1 MRIAFGFD
9 IFYPESN
16 GVITTT
22 INLANNLIEM
32 GHEVYFFVPAD
43 KNFTAAKIEKGI
55 HIIRVKA
62 LPSFIYKGIKLLPV
76 QSWYLRKYF
85 AKYKFDI
92 VHDTSPWLIC
102 QAMNHAARKMH
113 IPVLATHHTL
123 IDNPIYIK
131 YALKS
136 RTLAEAAQKPIWS
149 IVFAPFFRLVWM
161 VTAPN
166 KETCESLKQHVAGI
180 DVRYVSNGIDIDQF
194 RKEDVYHPIAQIPKE
209 WVNHNTF
216 LFVGRLG
223 FEKAIDVTLEG
234 FAKACARRPEMRL
247 IVIGDGPAHKE
258 LIEITKELHIE
269 DKVLFT
275 GKIDN
280 HLLIRSNILKCVNSF
295 VTSSLSENQAITVI
309 EAICSGC
316 PVICPDVFNMKEIVK
331 EDSGWYFEGENPDS
345 LAQTMIHVYDNPA
358 ERDEKGSNAKK
369 YMDLY
374 DGKKVAKQ
382 FESIY
387 KELLEMKKNGFYVYQ
402 GERKAYKFEKELK
415 DYYDNTKH

>member
-22 INLANNLIEM
+22 INLANNLIDM

-43 KNFTAAKIEKGI
+43 KGFKKDVIEKGI

-85 AKYKFDI
+85 MKYKFDVI
-92 VHDTSPWLIC
+92 HDTSPWLVC

-136 RTLAEAAQKPIWS
+136 KTLAEAAQKPIWNV
-149 IVFAPFFRLVWM
+149 VFNPFFRLVWM

-166 KETCESLKQHVAGI
+166 RETVKTVKEHVSGI

-194 RKEDVYHPIAQIPKE
+194 RSDSPYKPIAQIPDG
-209 WVNHNTF
+209 WVGRRTF

-223 FEKAIDVTLEG
+223 FEKAIDTTLEG
-234 FAKACARRPEMRL
+234 FAIASQTRPDMRM
-247 IVIGDGPAHKE
+247 IVIGDGPAHRE
-258 LIEITKELHIE
+258 LIEMSRKLGVD

-280 HLLIRSNILKCVNSF
+280 HVLIGSGILKQVNSF

-331 EDSGWYFEGENPDS
+331 PDAGWYFEGENPDS
-345 LAQTMIHVYDNPA
+345 LAERLVYAFDHPQ
-358 ERDEKGSNAKK
+358 ERDDKGSNAKK

-374 DGKKVAKQ
+374 DGRKVAKQ

-387 KELLEMKKNGFYVYQ
+387 YELLEMKRNGFYVYE

-415 DYYDNTKH
+415 DYYDKTRQ

>member
-43 KNFTAAKIEKGI
+43 RGFRETTIEKGI

-62 LPSFIYKGIKLLPV
+62 LPSFIYKGIKLLPI
-76 QSWYLRKYF
+76 QSWYLIKYLM
-85 AKYKFDI
+85 KYKFDVI
-92 VHDTSPWLIC
+92 H
-102 QAMNHAARKMH
+102 
-113 IPVLATHHTL
+113 VLATHHTL

-136 RTLAEAAQKPIWS
+136 KTLAEAAQKPIWS
-149 IVFAPFFRLVWM
+149 IVFNPFFRLVWM

-166 KETCESLKQHVAGI
+166 KETCKTVKEHVSGI
-180 DVRYVSNGIDIDQF
+180 DVRYVSNGIDIEQF
-194 RKEDVYHPIAQIPKE
+194 RKQTTSEPIKQIPE
-209 WVNHNTF
+209 SWINRNSF
-216 LFVGRLG
+216 LFIGRLG
-223 FEKAIDVTLEG
+223 FEKAIDITLEG
-234 FAKACARRPEMRL
+234 FAKALQLRPEMRL
-247 IVIGDGPAHKE
+247 IIIGDGPAHKE
-258 LIEITKELHIE
+258 LIGIAHRLGIA

-280 HLLIRSNILKCVNSF
+280 HILMRSGILKKVNSF

-331 EDSGWYFEGENPDS
+331 DDAGWFFEGQNSDS
-345 LAQTMIHVYDNPA
+345 LAKTLVHVFDNEA
-358 ERDEKGSNAKK
+358 ERNEKGNNALK
-369 YMDLY
+369 YMELY
-374 DGKKVAKQ
+374 DGKKIAKQ
-382 FESIY
+382 FESISY
-387 KELLEMKKNGFYVYQ
+387 DRLEMKKNGFYVYE
-402 GERKAYKFEKELK
+402 GERKAYKFERELK
-415 DYYDNTKH
+415 SYYDKTKD

>member
-43 KNFTAAKIEKGI
+43 RGFRETTIEKGI

-62 LPSFIYKGIKLLPV
+62 LPSFIYKGIKLLPI

-85 AKYKFDI
+85 MKYKFDVI
-92 VHDTSPWLIC
+92 HDTSPWLIC

-234 FAKACARRPEMRL
+234 FAKACAQRP
-247 IVIGDGPAHKE
+247 DGPGRPGAA
-258 LIEITKELHIE
+258 
-269 DKVLFT
+269 DAGRRC
-275 GKIDN
+275 GKP
-280 HLLIRSNILKCVNSF
+280 LG
-295 VTSSLSENQAITVI
+295 TSSGQGHHRRLPRACRAGNVPHAARSRRGGRDNGAPPAGRHNGAAGGCGHLS
-309 EAICSGC
+309 
-316 PVICPDVFNMKEIVK
+316 
-331 EDSGWYFEGENPDS
+331 
-345 LAQTMIHVYDNPA
+345 
-358 ERDEKGSNAKK
+358 
-369 YMDLY
+369 
-374 DGKKVAKQ
+374 
-382 FESIY
+382 
-387 KELLEMKKNGFYVYQ
+387 
-402 GERKAYKFEKELK
+402 
-415 DYYDNTKH
+415 

>member
-22 INLANNLIEM
+22 INLANNLIDM

-43 KNFTAAKIEKGI
+43 KGFKEEVIEKGI

-85 AKYKFDI
+85 MKYKFDVI
-92 VHDTSPWLIC
+92 HDTSPWLVC

-136 RTLAEAAQKPIWS
+136 KALAEAAQKPIWNV
-149 IVFAPFFRLVWM
+149 VFYPFFRLVWM

-166 KETCESLKQHVAGI
+166 RETVKSVRQHVSGI

-194 RKEDVYHPIAQIPKE
+194 RNDEPYRPIAQIPDG
-209 WVNHNTF
+209 WLGRHTF
-216 LFVGRLG
+216 IFVGRLG
-223 FEKAIDVTLEG
+223 FEKAIDTTLEG
-234 FAKACARRPEMRL
+234 FALASKMRGDMRL
-247 IVIGDGPAHKE
+247 IVVGDGPAHRE
-258 LIEITKELHIE
+258 LVEIARRLGVT

-280 HLLIRSNILKCVNSF
+280 HTLIGSGLLRQVNSF

-316 PVICPDVFNMKEIVK
+316 PVICPDVFNMREIVK
-331 EDSGWYFEGENPDS
+331 EDAGWYFTGEDPSS
-345 LAQTMIHVYDNPA
+345 LASRLVYAYDHLD
-358 ERDEKGSNAKK
+358 ERDEKGANARK
-369 YMDLY
+369 YMELY
-374 DGKKVAKQ
+374 DGRKVAKQ

-387 KELLEMKKNGFYVYQ
+387 HELLEMKRNGFYVYE

-415 DYYDNTKH
+415 DYYDRRRD

>member
-22 INLANNLIEM
+22 INLANNLIDM

-43 KNFTAAKIEKGI
+43 KGFKKDVIEKGI

-85 AKYKFDI
+85 MKYKFDVI
-92 VHDTSPWLIC
+92 HDTSPWLVC

-136 RTLAEAAQKPIWS
+136 KTLAEAAQKPIWNV
-149 IVFAPFFRLVWM
+149 VFNPFFRLVWM

-166 KETCESLKQHVAGI
+166 RETVKTVKEHVSGI

-194 RKEDVYHPIAQIPKE
+194 RSDSPYKPIAQIPDG
-209 WVNHNTF
+209 WVGRRTF

-223 FEKAIDVTLEG
+223 FEKAIDTTLEG
-234 FAKACARRPEMRL
+234 FAIATKARPDMRM
-247 IVIGDGPAHKE
+247 IVIGDGPAHRE
-258 LIEITKELHIE
+258 LIEMSRKLGVD

-280 HLLIRSNILKCVNSF
+280 HVLIGSGILKQVNSF

-331 EDSGWYFEGENPDS
+331 PDAGWYFEGENPGS
-345 LAQTMIHVYDNPA
+345 LAERLIYAFDHPQ

-374 DGKKVAKQ
+374 DGRKVAKQ

-387 KELLEMKKNGFYVYQ
+387 YELLEMKRNGFYVYE

-415 DYYDNTKH
+415 DYYDKTRQ

>member
-22 INLANNLIEM
+22 INLANNLIDM
-32 GHEVYFFVPAD
+32 GHEVYFFVPSD
-43 KNFTAAKIEKGI
+43 RGFKDDVIENGI
-55 HIIRVKA
+55 HIIHVKA
-62 LPSFIYKGIKLLPV
+62 LPTFIYKGIKLLPV

-85 AKYKFDI
+85 MKYKFDI

-136 RTLAEAAQKPIWS
+136 QTLAEAAQKPIWS
-149 IVFAPFFRLVWM
+149 VVFNPFFRLVWM

-166 KETCESLKQHVAGI
+166 KETCNTLRNHVPGI
-180 DVRYVSNGIDIDQF
+180 EVRYVSNGLDIEKFEQPDMGI
-194 RKEDVYHPIAQIPKE
+194 RIPQIPDS
-209 WVNHNTF
+209 WITRDTF

-234 FAKACARRPEMRL
+234 FAKAVAQRPSMRL
-247 IVIGDGPAHKE
+247 IIIGDGPAHKE
-258 LIEITKELHIE
+258 LLSQAEKLGIE
-269 DKVLFT
+269 DKTLFT
-275 GKIDN
+275 GKVDN
-280 HLLIRSNILKCVNSF
+280 HILINSGILKKVNAF

-331 EDSGWYFEGENPDS
+331 PDSGWYFNGEDSDS
-345 LAQTMIHVYDNPA
+345 LAQTMVHVYDNPS
-358 ERDEKGSNAKK
+358 ERDEKGANAMN
-369 YMDLY
+369 YRELY
-374 DGKKVAKQ
+374 DGRKVAEQ
-382 FESIY
+382 FVAIY
-387 KELLEMKKNGFYVYQ
+387 KELLDMKRNGFYVYE
-402 GERKAYKFEKELK
+402 GEKKARDFEQQLKE
-415 DYYDNTKH
+415 YYDKTKQ